1 MVKDR
6 TGEINYNKHGSKMIV
21 YKYITNE
28 NIDVYFPEYNWVAK
42 HVQYNTF
49 KRGYVK
55 CPYEKS
61 VHGVGYIGEG
71 KYKVSENGKETEIY
85 RIWRGVL
92 CRCYVSRIHEKHP
105 TYKDCEM
112 CEEWHNFQNFAEWY
126 EENYYEIEG
135 EKMCLDKDILFK
147 GNKLYSPNTCVF
159 VPHNVNSLFTKGDSV
174 RGELPIG
181 VAIDKRQNKY
191 QAQCRNQYNKR
202 KWLGYYSTPEEAFQ
216 VYKNFKENLIKQV
229 ADKYKSY
236 IPEKLYNAMYKYE
249 VEIDD

>member
-21 YKYITNE
+21 CKYITNE

-202 KWLGYYSTPEEAFQ
+202 KWLGYYNTPEEAFQ

-236 IPEKLYNAMYKYE
+236 IPEKLYNAMITYE